1 MVVGLY
7 LRGELEKSSK
17 KKARFPHPPQF
28 PEVTSHYF
36 LGWRGAGPERGV
48 LPGGRGEELGSERAV
63 PDVAVWAGPL
73 EPLAPRA
80 GAV

>member
-1 MVVGLY
+1 M
-7 LRGELEKSSK
+7 E
-17 KKARFPHPPQF
+17 
-28 PEVTSHYF
+28 
-36 LGWRGAGPERGV
+36 GAGPERGV

-63 PDVAVWAGPL
+63 AVPDVAVWAGPL